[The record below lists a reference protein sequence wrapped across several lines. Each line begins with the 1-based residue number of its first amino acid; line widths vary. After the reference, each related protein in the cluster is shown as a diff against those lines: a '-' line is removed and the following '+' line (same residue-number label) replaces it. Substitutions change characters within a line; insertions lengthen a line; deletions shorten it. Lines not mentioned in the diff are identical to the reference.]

1 MTVYFA
7 ANLVERQ
14 QFGLCQITVEGIDA
28 ALGRQSK
35 AGCYLRRFR
44 FFLRASGF
52 HFFIERDSLGR
63 IFAGSAV
70 AFVLV
75 GGVPINE

>member
-35 AGCYLRRFR
+35 AGCYLRRKSKN
-44 FFLRASGF
+44 RANMVLC
-52 HFFIERDSLGR
+52 RTPVRSLGALPPLR
-63 IFAGSAV
+63 SRSSRSRS
-70 AFVLV
+70 
-75 GGVPINE
+75 